1 MPFSTS
7 MMDQAT
13 PLHAARLNYV
23 LRHLK
28 ASGARRVLD
37 LGCGGGWLLHELLGD
52 DQFTEVVG
60 LESSAAA
67 LAEARA
73 MLAADLDAP
82 VPRLRLLNASYL
94 DHHPAL
100 AGFDAAAMVETIE
113 HIPPGQLSRVE
124 QAVFGTL
131 APATLIVTTPN
142 VEYNPLY
149 GLAPGQFREAD
160 HKFEWSRDKF
170 RQWARG
176 VAGRNG
182 YRVAFGGIGD
192 ADMELGPPSQVA
204 FFRLTAAI
212 RQGRFYDQ

>member
-13 PLHAARLNYV
+13 PLHEARLNYV

-37 LGCGGGWLLHELLGD
+37 LGCGGGWLLHELLSD

-73 MLAADLDAP
+73 MLAAELDAP

-100 AGFDAAAMVETIE
+100 AGFDAATMVETIE

-124 QAVFGTL
+124 QAVFGT
-131 APATLIVTTPN
+131 
-142 VEYNPLY
+142 
-149 GLAPGQFREAD
+149 LAPGQFREAD

>member
-37 LGCGGGWLLHELLGD
+37 LGCGGWLLHELLGD

-82 VPRLRLLNASYL
+82 VPR
-94 DHHPAL
+94 
-100 AGFDAAAMVETIE
+100 
-113 HIPPGQLSRVE
+113 
-124 QAVFGTL
+124 
-131 APATLIVTTPN
+131 
-142 VEYNPLY
+142 
-149 GLAPGQFREAD
+149 
-160 HKFEWSRDKF
+160 
-170 RQWARG
+170 
-176 VAGRNG
+176 
-182 YRVAFGGIGD
+182 
-192 ADMELGPPSQVA
+192 
-204 FFRLTAAI
+204 
-212 RQGRFYDQ
+212 

>member
-1 MPFSTS
+1 MRFSAS

-13 PLHAARLNYV
+13 PLHAARLDYV
-23 LRHLK
+23 FRHLK

-73 MLAADLDAP
+73 MLAADLDTPA
-82 VPRLRLLNASYL
+82 PRLRLLNASYL
-94 DHHPAL
+94 DHHPSL
-100 AGFDAAAMVETIE
+100 TGFDAAALVETIE
-113 HIPPGQLSRVE
+113 HIPPGRLSRVE

-131 APATLIVTTPN
+131 APNTLIVTTPN

-149 GLAPGQFREAD
+149 GLAPGEFREAD

-176 VAGRNG
+176 VATRNG
-182 YRVAFGGIGD
+182 YRVTFGGIGE
-192 ADMELGPPSQVA
+192 ADMTLGPPSQVA
-204 FFRLTAAI
+204 FFRRPAAP

>member
-1 MPFSTS
+1 MPFSAS

-13 PLHAARLNYV
+13 PLHAARLSYV

-37 LGCGGGWLLHELLGD
+37 LGCGGGWLLHELLSD

-100 AGFDAAAMVETIE
+100 AGFDAATMVETIE

-131 APATLIVTTPN
+131 APGLLIVTTPN
-142 VEYNPLY
+142 VEYLS
-149 GLAPGQFREAD
+149 LI
-160 HKFEWSRDKF
+160 H
-170 RQWARG
+170 
-176 VAGRNG
+176 
-182 YRVAFGGIGD
+182 I
-192 ADMELGPPSQVA
+192 
-204 FFRLTAAI
+204 
-212 RQGRFYDQ
+212 